1 MSEDIDIRLK
11 SLLAAPERA
20 PDDEFASRVS
30 RAVLAEERMR
40 RSSRTAWT
48 HFAVEM
54 AATASAVLAFV
65 LLARIGP
72 PAESTDFIP
81 VFSPAAAGLVLIAL
95 WVGVSL
101 RPSEARF

>member
-11 SLLAAPERA
+11 SFLAAPERA
-20 PDDEFASRVS
+20 PDDAFASMVS

-40 RSSRTAWT
+40 LASRAAWT
-48 HFAVEM
+48 RFAVEM
-54 AATASAVLAFV
+54 AATASAILAFV

-81 VFSPAAAGLVLIAL
+81 VFSPAAAALLLIAL